1 MSVES
6 GSEFDY
12 DPGGN
17 NSVGFKVGGGNIHDH
32 LFNGKVRF
40 GEWMVSNGYLKSSD
54 LDSAL
59 LEQNAEGG
67 QLGQVLQRIG
77 ILSEVEVI
85 RLLSEY
91 LSIEYVS
98 LKDVSKIDMEV
109 ARAIPESISRR
120 FNVLGVGVTDG
131 RVLLAMADPLDIV
144 ALDTV
149 ALKMKCEV
157 KAAICLL
164 SELDKARESIYHGSY
179 IEEEHI
185 RNLVE
190 TETDKNAEVMEL
202 DGDNVIEGLTGG
214 EGTGSVDAD
223 QPPVIRF
230 VNLLLSQAVKSGAS
244 DIHIEPQEKTMNI
257 RMRIDGVLCDMVP
270 PPRSM
275 HSAVITRIKI
285 ISQMN
290 IAERRLPQDGRFRIK
305 AACRDIDVRVS
316 VVPVIYGEKVVM
328 RILDKTAVN
337 HDIEAIGFGDQ
348 LLDKFKL
355 VLEQPH
361 GIIIVTGPTGS
372 GKSTT
377 LYSALTYLRDPR
389 KNITT
394 VEDPVE
400 YRLGGVNQIQVKSE
414 IKLDFAACLR
424 AILRQDPDIILI
436 GEIRDKETVEIAIKA
451 SLTGHLVLSTF
462 HTNDA
467 PSALTR
473 LAYMGVDRYL
483 LASSINLVVAQ
494 RLIKRICEHCKEP
507 VELDEGV
514 LRRLGIDSM
523 EARKMRFYRGKGCNI
538 CNDTGYKGRL
548 PIFEF
553 LVMSPQIRQGV
564 VDGFDE
570 SKIREMARKAG
581 YDSLL
586 ASGTR
591 KVIEGVTTAEEVL
604 RMTFSEEIA

>member
-1 MSVES
+1 MSEEIKS
-6 GSEFDY
+6 DFDY
-12 DPGGN
+12 QLLDADAVEIDAAG
-17 NSVGFKVGGGNIHDH
+17 SASDRVFE
-32 LFNGKVRF
+32 GKIRF
-40 GEWMVSNGYLKSSD
+40 GEWMVKNGHIKSED
-54 LDSAL
+54 VDKAL
-59 LEQNAEGG
+59 LDQNTGGG
-67 QLGQVLQRIG
+67 QLGEVLQRLG
-77 ILSEVEVI
+77 VLSESEVI
-85 RLLSEY
+85 SLLSEY
-91 LSIEYVS
+91 LCIDFIS
-98 LKDVSKIDMEV
+98 LKDVTNIDMEV
-109 ARAIPESISRR
+109 ARGLGESISRR
-120 FNVLGVGVTDG
+120 FNVLGVGISDG
-131 RVLLAMADPLDIV
+131 RLLLAMVDPLDIV

-157 KAAICLL
+157 KAAICLSSDL
-164 SELDKARESIYHGSY
+164 AKARESVYHGSY

-190 TETDKNAEVMEL
+190 TEMDKDNQVL
-202 DGDNVIEGLTGG
+202 DIGQDDAIEGLTGDDEAG
-214 EGTGSVDAD
+214 EVDAD
-223 QPPVIRF
+223 QAPVIRF
-230 VNLLLSQAVKSGAS
+230 VNLLLSQAVKSRAS
-244 DIHIEPQEKTMNI
+244 DIHVEPQEQTMNI

-275 HSAVITRIKI
+275 HSAVVTRIKI

-305 AACRDIDVRVS
+305 AAKRDIDVRVS
-316 VVPVIYGEKVVM
+316 AVPVIYGEKIVM

-337 HDIEAIGFGDQ
+337 HDIKSIGFGGD

-355 VLEQPH
+355 VLQQPH

-414 IKLDFAACLR
+414 IELDFAACLR

-473 LAYMGVDRYL
+473 LTYMGVDRYL
-483 LASSINLVVAQ
+483 LASSVNLVVAQ

-507 VELDEGV
+507 IELDDDV
-514 LRRLGIDSM
+514 IMRLKID
-523 EARKMRFYRGKGCNI
+523 AKDAKKMCFYRGKGCNV
-538 CNDTGYKGRL
+538 CNQTGYKGRL

-553 LVMSPQIRQGV
+553 LVMSPAIREAVVEGV
-564 VDGFDE
+564 DE
-570 SKIREMARKAG
+570 SRIRSMARDAG
-581 YDSLL
+581 YGSLL
-586 ASGTR
+586 DSGVKR
-591 KVIEGVTTAEEVL
+591 VIEGVTTAEEVL
-604 RMTFSEEIA
+604 GTTFAEEIC

>member
-1 MSVES
+1 MSGEITDKLDCGAVEDHSVELDDAIC
-6 GSEFDY
+6 EIPDRLFD
-12 DPGGN
+12 
-17 NSVGFKVGGGNIHDH
+17 S
-32 LFNGKVRF
+32 KVRF
-40 GEWMVSNGYLKSSD
+40 GEWMVSNEHITIGD
-54 LDSAL
+54 LDLAL
-59 LEQNAEGG
+59 LEQLSGG
-67 QLGQVLQRIG
+67 GHLGQVLQRLG
-77 ILSEVEVI
+77 VLPEGVVV

-91 LSIEYVS
+91 LCIEFVS

-109 ARAIPESISRR
+109 ARGLPESISKR
-120 FNVLGVGVTDG
+120 FNVLCICVTDG
-131 RVLLAMADPLDIV
+131 RIVLAMGDPLDIV

-157 KAAICLL
+157 KAAICLS
-164 SELDKARESIYHGSY
+164 SELAKARECVYHGSY

-190 TETDKNAEVMEL
+190 TETDKDAEIMEL
-202 DGDNVIEGLTGG
+202 SGDNVIEGLAGVDGG
-214 EGTGSVDAD
+214 DYADAD
-223 QPPVIRF
+223 QAPVIRF
-230 VNLLLSQAVKSGAS
+230 VNLLLSQAVKSSAS
-244 DIHIEPQEKTMNI
+244 DIHIEPQEKSMII

-275 HSAVITRIKI
+275 HSAVVTRIKI

-290 IAERRLPQDGRFRIK
+290 IAERRLPQDGRFKIK
-305 AACRDIDVRVS
+305 AAGRDIDVRVS
-316 VVPVIYGEKVVM
+316 AVPVIYGEKIVM

-337 HDIEAIGFGDQ
+337 HDVEAIGFGDD
-348 LLDKFKL
+348 LLEKFKL
-355 VLEQPH
+355 ILEQPH

-414 IKLDFAACLR
+414 IELDFAACLR

-483 LASSINLVVAQ
+483 LASSVNLIVAQ
-494 RLIKRICEHCKEP
+494 RLIKRVCEHCKES
-507 VELDEGV
+507 VELDDGV
-514 LRRLGIDSM
+514 LRRLGID
-523 EARKMRFYRGKGCNI
+523 ARDAKKMQFYRGKGCNI
-538 CNDTGYKGRL
+538 CGDTGYKGRL

-553 LVMSPQIRQGV
+553 LVMSTAIRQAIVEGV
-564 VDGFDE
+564 DE
-570 SKIREMARKAG
+570 SKIRAMARESG

-586 ASGTR
+586 ASGAR

-604 RMTFSEEIA
+604 RITFAEEID